1 MANPFAGFVHTSTL
15 ASLPHDPPISLASNC
30 IRDFFGATVQL
41 VADALNARGGAST
54 LGQLIATI
62 ASKSRSKFRT
72 DERKEIIKVSQ
83 LQSTSSV
90 GGPSTPS
97 IRAALLVLIQHS
109 TVLVKKSKVTTSAKT
124 KTIYTYEF
132 LIDRARL
139 LPRYPR
145 YVEYTKKALDETAAA
160 LIEELLVQGRMRTVD
175 AIVATVEQLHL
186 LKDAPRSDRYT
197 YRQAVLESFRRLVGG
212 GFIQQVQ
219 AIKDETEEA
228 EFDEQTPPPAKKAR
242 IEEHSTDDP
251 AVVSLLQSG
260 PYKILPREAVWR
272 VNLEMFHDSLRAV
285 SLGWLVAERYGHK
298 VQSSGSMV
306 TAALKLAAHKRH
318 AQQDTDFETQSNFST
333 ESITRYLPKSV
344 LQNLEKKPGGVFPN
358 LHKALVELTK
368 FTNPSVVE
376 EMEVADGHPEN
387 AQFQVATRK
396 LVQYLHDRIIHQ
408 VILDSHG
415 EVAARICSI
424 LRHTGYLESDAI
436 AESAMVP
443 AKDTREVSRTLV
455 VSNCPC
461 RLPLFLLI
469 CFFG

>member
-1 MANPFAGFVHTSTL
+1 MANPFARFVHTSTL
-15 ASLPHDPPISLASNC
+15 ASLPHDPPLSLASNC
-30 IRDFFGATVQL
+30 VRDFFGPTVQL
-41 VADALNARGGAST
+41 VADALQARGGAST

-83 LQSTSSV
+83 LQSTSSA

-109 TVLVKKSKVTTSAKT
+109 IVLVKKSKVTTSAKT

-132 LIDRARL
+132 IIDLARL

-175 AIVATVEQLHL
+175 AIVATVEQLHQ

-219 AIKDETEEA
+219 KIKDEEEEA
-228 EFDEQTPPPAKKAR
+228 EFEDHPPPSAKKAR
-242 IEEHSTDDP
+242 IEDHPTDDP

-272 VNLEMFHDSLRAV
+272 VNLEMYHDSLRAV

-344 LQNLEKKPGGVFPN
+344 LQNLEKKPGGVLPN

-368 FTNPSVVE
+368 FTSPPVVE

-387 AQFQVATRK
+387 AQFQIATRK

-436 AESAMVP
+436 AEAAMVP

-455 VSNCPC
+455 LSNCLC
-461 RLPLFLLI
+461 RLPLFL
-469 CFFG
+469 